1 MKNSLCLVGLC
12 LVGTLAAAE
21 WPVCDAYRPET
32 WFHLLGGNVSR
43 AGLTAD
49 LEAIKAGGLSG
60 VQLFHGSAPDWPGT
74 TNSIPCLSREWEE
87 MIGFAGDECR
97 RLGLTL
103 KLQNCPGWSMSG
115 GPWIAPSN
123 AVRELVAMRVDYV
136 SDGKNALPELPRFE
150 SPDNFYVITDA
161 ERDWRDLKV
170 FAFPTPKG
178 DSAAPLVPVETITND
193 NEYVFRFA
201 EPVTVRTLT
210 LPPQQTID
218 HAHSMNLGASFVL
231 SGDGRVALEGR
242 FPAGAWQDWAPYSV
256 ACEKAVSAKTWR
268 LKITCPRTLRLPYV
282 RLLDGVRLDN
292 FETKAGFCL
301 RGYEQPHRT
310 MATPDAILRKDE
322 ILDVTGRT
330 APLPAGRWTL
340 LRVGHRWN
348 GMMNGPAPVEA
359 QGPEC
364 DKMER
369 SGFACIFSNYTG
381 RLLSRALADGKL
393 KGLLVDSWECG
404 SQTWT
409 ARMPEHFR
417 EFAGYDVWPMMPALF
432 GYVIDSVEATEGFLR
447 DWRGNQSRLIEDNYY
462 GEIARQAK
470 AHGLT
475 VQWETAFGDVIS
487 GDILR
492 YWKHADEPM
501 TEFWQPHTPGLFVGD
516 HDFKPVIP
524 CASAAHLSGKRRVS
538 AEALTSFSMNWNE
551 NFRTFKSVA
560 DIHFA
565 RGITHLV
572 FHTYTHSPFVGG
584 LPPGSSFGGIGSPF
598 LRRQTWWKH
607 MPKLTAYYARC
618 GEALEKG
625 HPVID
630 VLRYLGDNIEHQP
643 SEAVLPFGNRNK
655 ADYLNQD
662 VLMSR
667 LSVKDGRFTL
677 PDGMSYAVIWVPDG
691 TYLAPATRKRLA
703 ALERAG
709 GKVIRG
715 AEPLPAVPDVALE
728 GTDETPVHWYHRA
741 EPGRDWYFVAAPSN
755 GFCGRLAFRSAT
767 PHGELYNPVD
777 GSVRAYDGALGL
789 APHESVFVVFSAK
802 GGVARRP
809 AADAAEGGRIALEK
823 WTVKFPDRPA
833 LALDRLLPWKDL
845 PGTAEER
852 AYSGDAVYRTTFKVS
867 ERPRVARLDLGR
879 VEAWATVRV
888 NGREVATLWCEPYAC
903 DIAAALKEGENI
915 LEVTVTS
922 TWHNRLAFD
931 AKQPP
936 ERRKTWTDVWSKAA
950 LPLEPYGL
958 LGPVCSLSLAR

>member
-1 MKNSLCLVGLC
+1 MTICTI
-12 LVGTLAAAE
+12 TLLLAS
-21 WPVCDAYRPET
+21 WMVQDSFRPET

-60 VQLFHGSAPDWPGT
+60 VQLFHGKAPDWPGT
-74 TNSIPCLSREWEE
+74 TNSIPCLSQEWEE

-97 RLGLTL
+97 RLGLSL

-123 AVRELVAMRVDYV
+123 AIRELVAMRVDYV
-136 SDGKNALPELPRFE
+136 SDGKNALPELPRFA
-150 SPDNFYVITDA
+150 SPDNFYEITDA
-161 ERDWRDLKV
+161 QRDWRDLRV
-170 FAFPTPKG
+170 FAFPTPVG
-178 DSAAPLVPVETITND
+178 DSAAPLEPVAATTNGND
-193 NEYVFRFA
+193 YVFTFA
-201 EPVTVRTLT
+201 QPVCIRTVTF
-210 LPPQQTID
+210 PPQQMVD
-218 HAHSMNLGASFVL
+218 HSHCQDLDAAVTLR
-231 SGDGRVALEGR
+231 GDGKVALAGR
-242 FPAGAWQDWAPYSV
+242 FASGVWQDWAPYSM
-256 ACEKAVSAKTWR
+256 ACDSAVTAKTWR
-268 LKITCPRTLRLPYV
+268 LSVTCPRQLKFPYI
-282 RLLDGVRLDN
+282 RFLDGVRLDN

-301 RGYEQPHRT
+301 RGREHPHRT
-310 MATPDAILRKDE
+310 MAAPDAILRKGD

-359 QGPEC
+359 RGPEC

-381 RLLSRALADGKL
+381 RLLSRALAGGKL

-432 GYVIDSVEATEGFLR
+432 GYVIDSVEATESFLR
-447 DWRGNQSRLIEDNYY
+447 DWRRNQSRLVEDNYY

-470 AHGLT
+470 ARGLS

-492 YWKHADEPM
+492 FWKYADEPM
-501 TEFWQPHTPGLFVGD
+501 CEFWQPHTPGLFVGD
-516 HDFKPVIP
+516 HDFKPTIP
-524 CASAAHLSGKRRVS
+524 CASAAHLYGKRRVS
-538 AEALTSFSMNWNE
+538 AEALTSFRLDWNE

-572 FHTYTHSPFVGG
+572 FHTCTHNPFVDG

-598 LRRQTWWKH
+598 VRKQTWWRH
-607 MPKLTAYYARC
+607 LPFLTAYFARC

-625 HPVID
+625 LPVID
-630 VLRYLGDNIEHQP
+630 GLRYLGDDVDKHP
-643 SEAVLPFGNRNK
+643 SEKILPCGNRNK
-655 ADYLNQD
+655 IDYLNND
-662 VLMSR
+662 VLMTR
-667 LSVKDGRFTL
+667 LGVKDGRFVL
-677 PDGMSYAVIWVPDG
+677 PDGMSYAFLFVPDG
-691 TYLAPATRKRLA
+691 LYLAPETQRKLA
-703 ALERAG
+703 ELAQAG
-709 GKVIRG
+709 GKVVRSLEKTPCAG
-715 AEPLPAVPDVALE
+715 DVTVGD
-728 GTDETPVHWYHRA
+728 GTDETPVHWYHRS

-755 GFCGRLAFRSAT
+755 GFCGRLVFRAAT
-767 PHGELYNPVD
+767 PHGELYDPVD
-777 GSVRAYDGALGL
+777 GSVRTYDGWLDL
-789 APHESVFVVFSAK
+789 APHQSVFVVFSAK
-802 GGVARRP
+802 GSASRRS
-809 AADAAEGGRIALEK
+809 AADTAEGGRIALAK
-823 WTVKFPDRPA
+823 WTVEFPGRPA
-833 LALDRLLPWKDL
+833 QALERLLPWKDL

-852 AYSGDAVYRTTFKVS
+852 AFSGDAVYRTTFKADG
-867 ERPRVARLDLGR
+867 RRHMRLDLGR

-888 NGREVATLWCEPYAC
+888 NGRTVATLWCEPYAC
-903 DIAAALKEGENI
+903 DIDEALKDGENE

-922 TWHNRLAFD
+922 TWRNRLIFD
-931 AKQPP
+931 AGQPP
-936 ERRKTWTDVWSKAA
+936 ERRRTWTDGWPNPAA
-950 LPLEPYGL
+950 PLVPSGL
-958 LGPVCSLSLAR
+958 LGPVFLNLR